1 MSGEPCDVDLAR
13 LRRERTLHL
22 RLLRLGTQT
31 ELEPFLRDALALM
44 VEVAGA
50 HQGYLELHDD
60 EGARAPRWWIGHG
73 FSADEI
79 EGIRATTS
87 QGIVAEALATGR
99 TIVTPSALLDP
110 RFRDRGSVRV
120 GHIEAVICAP
130 IGVDPPLGVAYLQRR
145 DQPGAFPDE
154 DIETVELFAQH
165 LAPLADRLLAAR
177 RRQDDDDPT
186 RSFRERL
193 RAESVIGRS
202 PALAAV
208 LRQIALVSP
217 LEVSVLLSGESG
229 TGKSQLARVI
239 HESGPRAGQPFVEVN
254 CAALP
259 ETLLESELFGAM
271 PGAHSTA
278 TRRIDGKVAAA
289 ERGTLF
295 LDEVGDLSPGAQGK
309 LLQLLQSK
317 QYSPLGSARA
327 LTADVRLLAATNIDL
342 QAAVRERR
350 FREDLFYR
358 LEVVPVRVPSLAERP
373 EDVREL
379 TEFFCAR
386 ASERHR
392 LPRIVPSRG
401 AVRAVE
407 AAAWPGNVRQ
417 LEHMVEAATIRAAAE
432 GATQLERSHLFPDK
446 PSTPG
451 APERLTYQE
460 ATRRFQAR
468 LVRDTLEDTGWNVV
482 EAARRLDLVRAHV
495 YNLIRAFGLTR
506 QSRR

>member
-259 ETLLESELFGAM
+259 ETLLESELFGHER
-271 PGAHSTA
+271 GAFTGA
-278 TRRIDGKVAAA
+278 AQARAGRFELADG
-289 ERGTLF
+289 GTLF
-295 LDEVGDLSPGAQGK
+295 LDEVSELPVAAQVK
-309 LLQLLQSK
+309 LLRAIQERQFER
-317 QYSPLGSARA
+317 LGGRR
-327 LTADVRLLAATNIDL
+327 TVTVDVRLVAATNRDL
-342 QAAVRERR
+342 EEAVRAGSFRLDLYHRLNVVEIALPPLRERR
-350 FREDLFYR
+350 DDLLPLARHF
-358 LEVVPVRVPSLAERP
+358 LAEL
-373 EDVREL
+373 EREHGRRVVL
-379 TEFFCAR
+379 APD
-386 ASERHR
+386 AIAA
-392 LPRIVPSRG
+392 L
-401 AVRAVE
+401 E
-407 AAAWPGNVRQ
+407 AHDWPGNVRELRNV
-417 LEHMVEAATIRAAAE
+417 LERLVVSAARDVVTAADVGALAGGRAPAPVEPGPETTATSERERVREALARAGHVQARAARLL
-432 GATQLERSHLFPDK
+432 GLSVRQLRYRILKYGIEVERF
-446 PSTPG
+446 
-451 APERLTYQE
+451 
-460 ATRRFQAR
+460 
-468 LVRDTLEDTGWNVV
+468 
-482 EAARRLDLVRAHV
+482 
-495 YNLIRAFGLTR
+495 
-506 QSRR
+506 